1 MTSENRGQWNSRL
14 GFILAAAG
22 SAVGLGNIWKF
33 PYVVGM
39 NGGSAFLLVYLLL
52 IVFLGL
58 PILVAEIMLGKATQR
73 DPVGAF
79 QHLAGRKS
87 PWKIVGFM
95 GVLAAFVILSF
106 YSVVAG
112 WCIEFIWQGVQGAY
126 SSSGSPAAVQKI
138 FENLTGSS
146 SMQSWYHGIFMVI
159 TVAIVFAGVQSGLQK
174 VCEVLMP
181 TLLVILIGLICFA
194 MTQPGAA
201 QGVEFLLKPDVSK
214 LNGKAILAAM
224 GQCFFSLS
232 LGMGAMLTYGSYLR
246 KEDRVVSSAG
256 WVVTTDTGIALLAGF
271 VIFPIVFS
279 FGIEPGAG
287 PGLVFVSLPAAFQ
300 QLPGGTLVGIAF
312 FVLLLAAA
320 ITSAISLL
328 EVITAYFVD
337 EFKMPRHLAA
347 VMFGVICFIIG
358 VGCAHSMDYFGFLDN
373 LASNYLL
380 PLGAMF
386 ISLFAGWKL
395 KLEIARS
402 EFAGGRGEMIF
413 NVWLACVRFVA
424 PFLVALVFLNSTGL
438 FDKLFNPPAS

>member
-1 MTSENRGQWNSRL
+1 MTSDTRGQWNSRL

-52 IVFLGL
+52 IVSLGL
-58 PILVAEIMLGKATQR
+58 PILVAEIMLGKVTQR

-79 QHLAGRKS
+79 QHLAGKKS
-87 PWKIVGFM
+87 PWQIVGFM
-95 GVLAAFVILSF
+95 GVMAAFIILSF

-112 WCIEFIWQGVQGAY
+112 WCIEFIWQGVRGAY
-126 SSSGSPAAVQKI
+126 SATGTPEAVQKI
-138 FENLTGSS
+138 FEDLTGSS
-146 SMQSWYHGIFMVI
+146 SAQSWYHGIFMVI
-159 TVAIVFAGVQSGLQK
+159 TVAIVFSGVQSGLQK
-174 VCEVLMP
+174 VCEILMP
-181 TLLVILIGLICFA
+181 TLIVILVALIFFA
-194 MTQPGAA
+194 MTQSGAS
-201 QGVEFLLKPDVSK
+201 QGVSFLLKPDVSK
-214 LNGKAILAAM
+214 LTGQAILAAM

-246 KEDRVVSSAG
+246 KQDRVVSSAA
-256 WVVTTDTGIALLAGF
+256 WVVTTDTAIALLAGF

-300 QLPGGTLVGIAF
+300 QLPAGTFVGIAF
-312 FVLLLAAA
+312 FVLLLFAA

-347 VMFGVICFIIG
+347 VMFGVICYLIG
-358 VGCAHSMDYFGFLDN
+358 VGCTHSMDYFGFLDN

-395 KLEIARS
+395 KEDIARS
-402 EFAGGRGEMIF
+402 EFADSTGAMVF
-413 NVWLACVRFVA
+413 NVWLGCVRFVA
-424 PFLVALVFLNSTGL
+424 PFLVALVFLNATGL
-438 FDKLFNPPAS
+438 FDKLFKSPAS